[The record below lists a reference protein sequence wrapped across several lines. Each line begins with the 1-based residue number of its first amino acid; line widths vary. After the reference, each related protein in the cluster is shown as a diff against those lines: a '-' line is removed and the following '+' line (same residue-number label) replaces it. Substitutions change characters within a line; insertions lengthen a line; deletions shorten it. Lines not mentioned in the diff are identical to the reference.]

1 MTSAPVDFAEGVN
14 GQPEV
19 RDECGGESGVRHRR
33 RGVALECAIH
43 DAVLEELVEVGYL
56 GFTIESVAARAH
68 TGKASIYRR
77 WATKQVLVVD
87 AICGKFGETF
97 ELLDGPL
104 DAAIS
109 TRDALLQ
116 VARRMAHVVSDAGEA
131 FRAAACEI
139 SRDPELATALE
150 ERVACPKREAMLELL
165 QRGVARGEVRAE
177 AATELHAEVLPAMI
191 TSRLIVQNRAVPDDY
206 LQQLVDSIVMPLLRS
221 A

>member
-1 MTSAPVDFAEGVN
+1 MTVAPVDFAEGVRA
-14 GQPEV
+14 QP
-19 RDECGGESGVRHRR
+19 DAGDGCGAECDVRHRR
-33 RGVALECAIH
+33 RGVALERAIH

-56 GFTIESVAARAH
+56 SFTIESVASRAR

-77 WATKQVLVVD
+77 WSTKQQLVVD

-97 ELLDGPL
+97 DLLEPPL
-104 DAAIS
+104 NATVG

-116 VARRMAHVVSDAGEA
+116 VARRMVEVVSDAGEA

-150 ERVACPKREAMLELL
+150 ERVACPKREAMVKLL
-165 QRGVARGEVRAE
+165 QRGVARGEVRAD

-191 TSRLIVQNRAVPDDY
+191 TSRLIVQNRGVPDDY
-206 LQQLVDSIVMPLLRS
+206 LERLVDEILMPLLRP

>member
-1 MTSAPVDFAEGVN
+1 MTAAPVDFAEGVRD
-14 GQPEV
+14 QPQV
-19 RDECGGESGVRHRR
+19 RDGCGAESEVRHRR

-77 WATKQVLVVD
+77 WPTKQQLVVD

-97 ELLDGPL
+97 DLLDAPL
-104 DAAIS
+104 DATIS

-116 VARRMAHVVSDAGEA
+116 VARRMAQVVSDAGEA

-150 ERVACPKREAMLELL
+150 EQVACPKREAMVDLL

-177 AATELHAEVLPAMI
+177 TACELHAEVLPAMI
-191 TSRLIVQNRAVPDDY
+191 TSRIIVQNRGVPDDY
-206 LQQLVDSIVMPLLRS
+206 LERLVDEIVMPLLRP

>member
-1 MTSAPVDFAEGVN
+1 VAPVDFAEGVRA
-14 GQPEV
+14 QP
-19 RDECGGESGVRHRR
+19 DAGDGCGAECDVRHRR
-33 RGVALECAIH
+33 RGVALERAIH

-56 GFTIESVAARAH
+56 SFTIESVASRAR

-77 WATKQVLVVD
+77 WSTKQQLVVD

-97 ELLDGPL
+97 DLLEPPL
-104 DAAIS
+104 DATVG

-116 VARRMAHVVSDAGEA
+116 VARRMVEVVSDAGEA

-150 ERVACPKREAMLELL
+150 ERVACPKREAMVELL
-165 QRGVARGEVRAE
+165 QRGVARGEVRAD

-191 TSRLIVQNRAVPDDY
+191 TSRLIVQNRGVPDDY
-206 LQQLVDSIVMPLLRS
+206 LERLVDEILMPLLRP

>member
-1 MTSAPVDFAEGVN
+1 MTVAPVDFAEGVRA
-14 GQPEV
+14 QP
-19 RDECGGESGVRHRR
+19 DAGDGCGAECDVRHRR
-33 RGVALECAIH
+33 RGVALERAIH

-56 GFTIESVAARAH
+56 SFTIESVASRAR

-77 WATKQVLVVD
+77 WSTKQQLVVD

-97 ELLDGPL
+97 DLLEPPL
-104 DAAIS
+104 DATVG

-116 VARRMAHVVSDAGEA
+116 VARRMVEVVSDAGEA

-150 ERVACPKREAMLELL
+150 ERVACPKREAMVELL
-165 QRGVARGEVRAE
+165 QRGVARGEVRAD

-191 TSRLIVQNRAVPDDY
+191 TSRLIVQNRGVPDDY
-206 LQQLVDSIVMPLLRS
+206 LERLVDEILMPLLRP

>member
-1 MTSAPVDFAEGVN
+1 MTVAPVDFAEGVRD
-14 GQPEV
+14 QP
-19 RDECGGESGVRHRR
+19 DAGDGCDAECDVRHRR
-33 RGVALECAIH
+33 RGVALERAIH

-56 GFTIESVAARAH
+56 SFTIESVASRAH

-77 WATKQVLVVD
+77 WSTKQQLVVD

-97 ELLDGPL
+97 DLLDPPL
-104 DAAIS
+104 NATVS

-116 VARRMAHVVSDAGEA
+116 VARRMAEVVSDAGEA

-150 ERVACPKREAMLELL
+150 ERVACPKREAMVELL
-165 QRGVARGEVRAE
+165 QRGVARGEVRAD

-191 TSRLIVQNRAVPDDY
+191 TSRLIVQNRGVPDDY
-206 LQQLVDSIVMPLLRS
+206 LERLVDEILMPLLRP

>member
-1 MTSAPVDFAEGVN
+1 MTVAPVDFAEGVRA
-14 GQPEV
+14 QP
-19 RDECGGESGVRHRR
+19 DAGDGCGAECDVRHRR
-33 RGVALECAIH
+33 RGVALERAIH

-56 GFTIESVAARAH
+56 SFTIESVASRAR

-77 WATKQVLVVD
+77 WSTKQQLVVD

-97 ELLDGPL
+97 DLLEPPL
-104 DAAIS
+104 NATVS

-116 VARRMAHVVSDAGEA
+116 VARRMVEVVSDAGEA

-150 ERVACPKREAMLELL
+150 ERVACPKREAMVELL
-165 QRGVARGEVRAE
+165 QRGVARGEVRAD

-191 TSRLIVQNRAVPDDY
+191 TSRLIVQNRGVPDDY
-206 LQQLVDSIVMPLLRS
+206 LERLVDEILMPLLRP

>member
-1 MTSAPVDFAEGVN
+1 MTVAPVDFAEGVRA
-14 GQPEV
+14 QP
-19 RDECGGESGVRHRR
+19 DAGDGCGAECDVRHRR
-33 RGVALECAIH
+33 RGVALERAIH

-56 GFTIESVAARAH
+56 SFTIESVASRAR

-77 WATKQVLVVD
+77 WSTKQQLVVD

-97 ELLDGPL
+97 DLLDPPL
-104 DAAIS
+104 NATVS

-116 VARRMAHVVSDAGEA
+116 VARRMAEVVSDAGEA

-139 SRDPELATALE
+139 SRDSELATALE
-150 ERVACPKREAMLELL
+150 ERVACPKREAMVDLL
-165 QRGVARGEVRAE
+165 QRGVARGEVRAD

-191 TSRLIVQNRAVPDDY
+191 TSRLIVQNRGVPDDY
-206 LQQLVDSIVMPLLRS
+206 LERLVDEILVPLLRP